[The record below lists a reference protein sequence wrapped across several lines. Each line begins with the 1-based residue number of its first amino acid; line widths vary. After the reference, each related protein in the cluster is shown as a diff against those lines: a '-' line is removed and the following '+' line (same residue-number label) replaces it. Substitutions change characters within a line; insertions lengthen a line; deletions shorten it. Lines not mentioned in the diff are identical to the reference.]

1 MFEHRYTD
9 NSLSGLMQG
18 KILCVGRNYAEHAKE
33 LNNPLPQRPLI
44 FIKPSTAATSLLQP
58 FQIPQNKGAVHHELE
73 LALLITRPL
82 TRASEEEAV
91 AAVGGIGLALDL
103 TLRDVQDELKQKGQP
118 WEVAK
123 AFDGS
128 CPLSGFVKVEHFD
141 ARREEVF
148 TLHRNGKLQQHGRS
162 SDMIFKIPMLLSYMS
177 HIFTLLPGDVVL
189 TGTPAGV
196 GPLQSGDEL
205 RCSLEERFTLETR
218 VL

>member
-9 NSLSGLMQG
+9 SSLSGLMQG

-33 LNNPLPQRPLI
+33 LNNPLPRQPLI
-44 FIKPSTAATSLLQP
+44 FIKPSTAAVSLLQP
-58 FQIPQNKGAVHHELE
+58 FVIPQGKGAVHHELE

-82 TRASEEEAV
+82 TRASETEAI
-91 AAVGGIGLALDL
+91 AAIGGIGLALDL

-128 CPLSGFVKVEHFD
+128 CPLSSFLKIDRFD
-141 ARREEVF
+141 ADKEEVF

-162 SDMIFKIPMLLSYMS
+162 SDMIFKIPMLLTYMS
-177 HIFTLLPGDVVL
+177 QIFTLLPGDVVL

-205 RCSLEERFTLETR
+205 RCSLEGRFALETK